1 MKMKANK
8 IILIVLLIIF
18 ISIKDSY
25 SQTIGEILS
34 SSESSI
40 SASINLSSNEKKA
53 LQIVNEWTKGNR
65 VSPITKGNNGEIE
78 MIYGL
83 SQPHILT
90 AILQVTDIQFEQGE
104 TITSIH
110 LGDTA
115 RWSMEHIKAN
125 TIYGYQDHI
134 IVKPKDINLL
144 TSDRFYYYGSLG
156 RLEGLFNTPVD
167 FRLIGKRVA
176 VVNVYDSLVVEVA
189 LSAAVFVPDVVV
201 DVLDQ
206 IFKLV
211 DACKLCKY
219 RIGCAGIAGTCAR
232 LNRKQRSRTVRL
244 VIRHDRLIFCRR
256 YVNLLNGRLFVI
268 ISFKATELRRKG
280 IVFKLLVNVVIELT
294 HKRGNVF
301 VGVFDLFRFGIIRR
315 KLKYRF
321 GKHAVRIELN
331 VSVFLG
337 KIREVF
343 RHLIG
348 VFALFR
354 VLFLIVGIH
363 SAEPIARI
371 VIVNHGIV
379 IIPFVRKLDK
389 VSYGVGA
396 KIAVQRIFYG
406 ISFAV
411 ELIRNFRFGM
421 SGLNSAGSER
431 RRRSGYHYGGSCIQ

>member
-40 SASINLSSNEKKA
+40 SINLSSNEKKA

-144 TSDRFYYYGSLG
+144 TS
-156 RLEGLFNTPVD
+156 
-167 FRLIGKRVA
+167 
-176 VVNVYDSLVVEVA
+176 LVVVTDKRTYHLQLKSTERQYYPMVKFHYPSSLIVRSNREEMTVKTKEISMKDITTGSYLKD
-189 LSAAVFVPDVVV
+189 LSFGYTIKGNAKFKPVRVYNDGLKTIVELPRTINSSNIPILMTLEPESKKPVIVNYRYQNNKFIVDAVFDKAILISGV
-201 DVLDQ
+201 
-206 IFKLV
+206 
-211 DACKLCKY
+211 
-219 RIGCAGIAGTCAR
+219 GS
-232 LNRKQRSRTVRL
+232 KQKKITL
-244 VIRHDRLIFCRR
+244 
-256 YVNLLNGRLFVI
+256 
-268 ISFKATELRRKG
+268 
-280 IVFKLLVNVVIELT
+280 
-294 HKRGNVF
+294 
-301 VGVFDLFRFGIIRR
+301 
-315 KLKYRF
+315 
-321 GKHAVRIELN
+321 
-331 VSVFLG
+331 
-337 KIREVF
+337 IREV
-343 RHLIG
+343 
-348 VFALFR
+348 
-354 VLFLIVGIH
+354 
-363 SAEPIARI
+363 E
-371 VIVNHGIV
+371 
-379 IIPFVRKLDK
+379 
-389 VSYGVGA
+389 
-396 KIAVQRIFYG
+396 
-406 ISFAV
+406 
-411 ELIRNFRFGM
+411 
-421 SGLNSAGSER
+421 
-431 RRRSGYHYGGSCIQ
+431 

>member
-144 TSDRFYYYGSLG
+144 TS
-156 RLEGLFNTPVD
+156 
-167 FRLIGKRVA
+167 
-176 VVNVYDSLVVEVA
+176 LVVVTDKRTYHLQLKSTERQYYPMVKFHYPSSLIVRSNREEMTVKTKEISMKDITTGSYLKD
-189 LSAAVFVPDVVV
+189 LSFGYTIKGNAK
-201 DVLDQ
+201 
-206 IFKLV
+206 FKPVRVYNDGLKTIV
-211 DACKLCKY
+211 ELPRTINSSNIPILMTLEPESKKPVIVNYRYQNNFYLCF
-219 RIGCAGIAGTCAR
+219 
-232 LNRKQRSRTVRL
+232 QRSPQKQFFICFVT
-244 VIRHDRLIFCRR
+244 
-256 YVNLLNGRLFVI
+256 NLLPAIR
-268 ISFKATELRRKG
+268 KAG
-280 IVFKLLVNVVIELT
+280 F
-294 HKRGNVF
+294 
-301 VGVFDLFRFGIIRR
+301 
-315 KLKYRF
+315 
-321 GKHAVRIELN
+321 
-331 VSVFLG
+331 
-337 KIREVF
+337 
-343 RHLIG
+343 
-348 VFALFR
+348 
-354 VLFLIVGIH
+354 LFLIF
-363 SAEPIARI
+363 
-371 VIVNHGIV
+371 NLLQKF
-379 IIPFVRKLDK
+379 IILC
-389 VSYGVGA
+389 
-396 KIAVQRIFYG
+396 
-406 ISFAV
+406 
-411 ELIRNFRFGM
+411 E
-421 SGLNSAGSER
+421 
-431 RRRSGYHYGGSCIQ
+431 